1 MKLAWG
7 AKVSDLFVTRL
18 FAMVSR
24 LGWQRE
30 QANDVMGCMAFESDE
45 TFSPSVVNKAGSGA
59 VGLIQFMPST
69 AMGLGTTVENLKL
82 LSAESQLDYVEMYF
96 LPYAK
101 KIHTLSDMYM
111 SILLPKYIPYPD
123 SAILFSGDTKAY
135 RQNSGLDANKDGNIT
150 KLEATARVQA
160 MLVKGLS
167 DTYSRIIP

>member
-30 QANDVMGCMAFESDE
+30 QANDAMGCMAFESDE